1 MATFNAVT
9 PEGLKHFYDTYVD
22 PKFVKV
28 DGVSSLTISADKVSY
43 GNTNVK
49 NALDSVNGKFTGND
63 AKNALALGGHGVDY
77 FATADQVSAVTNNL
91 TWRAPAADAEA
102 LKAIAKPQEGWTVS
116 LADTNAIYRF
126 DAANKATADDGT
138 NLYVP
143 ADKTAGAWVLLSHMV
158 YSNATADAA
167 GLMSGADKAK
177 LDGIDLSQYQTKIG
191 DTLNVANV
199 HLMGADSG
207 IQLGGIASAQ
217 LHGKGGKI
225 YYGEG
230 TEAANNAGN
239 EIARKSDIPASQDLS
254 SYVKYN
260 AEKDINMTDKRLTF
274 TGGVVKNLSVT
285 TGEGDTAV
293 TTNYLFFGNMV
304 NTAAEGEAETLTEKG
319 LFASGG
325 TVYYGGQASANEL
338 ATKGDIA
345 NKVDKVNGKGLSTN
359 DFTNEY
365 KTKLDS
371 LNEIQAATNDM
382 IDAAMTAQA

>member
-28 DGVSSLTISADKVSY
+28 DGVSSLTISAEKVSY
-43 GNTNVK
+43 GNSNVK

-63 AKNALALGGHGVDY
+63 AKNALALGGHGVEY

-91 TWRAPAADAEA
+91 VWRAPAADAEA
-102 LKAIAKPQEGWTVS
+102 LKAIAHPQEGWTVS
-116 LADTNAIYRF
+116 LADTNGIYRF
-126 DAANKATADDGT
+126 DAANTAAADDG
-138 NLYVP
+138 NRLYVP

-167 GLMSGADKAK
+167 GLMSADDKKK
-177 LDGIDLSQYQTKIG
+177 LDGLSNPDLRPY
-191 DTLNVANV
+191 A
-199 HLMGADSG
+199 
-207 IQLGGIASAQ
+207 
-217 LHGKGGKI
+217 
-225 YYGEG
+225 
-230 TEAANNAGN
+230 
-239 EIARKSDIPASQDLS
+239 
-254 SYVKYN
+254 KYD

-274 TGGVVKNLSVT
+274 TGGLVKNLSVT
-285 TGEGDTAV
+285 TGEGDAAV

-325 TVYYGGQASANEL
+325 VVYYGGQAAANEL
-338 ATKGDIA
+338 ATKSDIA